1 VTFIELARKRYSV
14 RSYKNTPV
22 EKKKLECIL
31 EIGRIAPTA
40 CNNQPHRI
48 KVITE
53 LTDLKKVD
61 EITPYRFDAP
71 LVLLICYDCSACWKR
86 SFDGVK
92 SGEIDA
98 STVTTYLM
106 LTAQEQG
113 LGSVWVMSF
122 DPVKTKSIINL
133 SDEII
138 PVALLPIGYPTEDAI
153 PSIRHNKKVELHEI
167 LL

>member
-1 VTFIELARKRYSV
+1 MNFIELAHKRYSV

-22 EKKKLECIL
+22 EKEKLECIL
-31 EIGRIAPTA
+31 EMGRIAPTA

-71 LVLLICYDCSACWKR
+71 LVLLICYDYSVCWKR
-86 SFDGVK
+86 SFDGAK

-98 STVTTYLM
+98 SIVTTYLM
-106 LTAQEQG
+106 LAAQAQC
-113 LGSVWVMSF
+113 LGSV
-122 DPVKTKSIINL
+122 
-133 SDEII
+133 
-138 PVALLPIGYPTEDAI
+138 
-153 PSIRHNKKVELHEI
+153 
-167 LL
+167 